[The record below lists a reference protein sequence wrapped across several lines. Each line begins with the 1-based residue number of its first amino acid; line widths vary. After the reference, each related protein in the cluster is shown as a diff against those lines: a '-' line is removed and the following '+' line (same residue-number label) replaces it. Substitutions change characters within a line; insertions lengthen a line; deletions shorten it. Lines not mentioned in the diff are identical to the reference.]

1 MADNQ
6 YASLIF
12 NNKASADLG
21 ILIQYPFQVVH
32 PQIDGDP
39 THIEGRSG
47 DFLPDVNSYQ
57 NVTETFNVIV
67 NRSPNLSQADW
78 ERQVT
83 DWLTSPVVRGR
94 RQYQYLQFDYDPD
107 YAYSAIQK
115 DPFSFQ
121 WDETNIGRATGQIP
135 FYCEPFQYRVD
146 GINYIDLPSQ
156 GIVYNQELRDAIPN
170 WHFIA
175 NGSFS
180 LIVNNKEYQ
189 FDNMNGEFWVNGD
202 TCDTYDGNHN
212 LLNDQTHFPN
222 LITPIL
228 TPGENHISIT
238 AGAGVIQK
246 AEYMPRWRRL
256 I

>member
-78 ERQVT
+78 QSDTGVT
-83 DWLTSPVVRGR
+83 LCRTASPCRLSPPRSWPLVHC
-94 RQYQYLQFDYDPD
+94 LKSLWP
-107 YAYSAIQK
+107 
-115 DPFSFQ
+115 
-121 WDETNIGRATGQIP
+121 
-135 FYCEPFQYRVD
+135 
-146 GINYIDLPSQ
+146 
-156 GIVYNQELRDAIPN
+156 
-170 WHFIA
+170 WHRL
-175 NGSFS
+175 S
-180 LIVNNKEYQ
+180 Y
-189 FDNMNGEFWVNGD
+189 
-202 TCDTYDGNHN
+202 TC
-212 LLNDQTHFPN
+212 P
-222 LITPIL
+222 
-228 TPGENHISIT
+228 
-238 AGAGVIQK
+238 
-246 AEYMPRWRRL
+246 WR
-256 I
+256 

>member
-94 RQYQYLQFDYDPD
+94 RQYQ
-107 YAYSAIQK
+107 
-115 DPFSFQ
+115 
-121 WDETNIGRATGQIP
+121 
-135 FYCEPFQYRVD
+135 
-146 GINYIDLPSQ
+146 
-156 GIVYNQELRDAIPN
+156 
-170 WHFIA
+170 
-175 NGSFS
+175 
-180 LIVNNKEYQ
+180 
-189 FDNMNGEFWVNGD
+189 
-202 TCDTYDGNHN
+202 
-212 LLNDQTHFPN
+212 
-222 LITPIL
+222 
-228 TPGENHISIT
+228 
-238 AGAGVIQK
+238 
-246 AEYMPRWRRL
+246 
-256 I
+256 